1 MEEIDME
8 FGFTAEE
15 ESFRKEVCEFLDR
28 EVTDEVL
35 NESLSRQG
43 PGPHSRELLRK
54 LGEKR
59 WLCITWPEE
68 YGGMN
73 GTPVQRLILH
83 DEMRYRLLYFSMV
96 GGGMAGPTIMI
107 HGSDELKKEYL
118 PRIASGEIEF
128 ALGYT
133 EPAAGSDLAALEIK
147 AEDAGDEFILNGQKI
162 FNTDAHFAEYHWLG
176 ARTDLDAPKHKGVSL
191 MIVDLSSPGISI
203 GPLHCLDGLRTNI
216 VYYDDVR
223 VPKRNLVGELN
234 KGFYHIM
241 DALAFERVFPIGE
254 VRRLLDELV
263 AYVKETK
270 RNGKPLSQ
278 DPLVRQRI
286 ANAAAEIEVGNL
298 LAYKVAWLIGKEIVP
313 DYQAAMLKMYVT
325 ETRQRFADAAIQILK
340 DYSQL
345 TKDSKWAQF
354 HGHMIGLYSEG
365 FRGKIVGGT
374 SEVQRIVIS
383 NRGLKMPRA

>member
-1 MEEIDME
+1 MN
-8 FGFTAEE
+8 FGFTPEE
-15 ESFRKEVCEFLDR
+15 EAFRKEVCDFLDK
-28 EVTDEVL
+28 EVTEEMVDGSYL
-35 NESLSRQG
+35 QKIG
-43 PGPHSRELLRK
+43 PEDRALLRK

-83 DEMRYRLLYFSMV
+83 DELRYRLIYYSMV

-107 HGSDELKKEYL
+107 HGSDEIKKEYL

-133 EPAAGSDLAALEIK
+133 EPAAGSDLAALEIQ
-147 AEDAGDEFILNGQKI
+147 AVEDGDDFVLNGQKM
-162 FNTDAHFAEYHWLG
+162 FNTAAHFSEYHWLG
-176 ARTDLDAPKHKGVSL
+176 ARTDPDAPKHKGVSL
-191 MIVDLSSPGISI
+191 MISDLRNPGITIS
-203 GPLHCLDGLRTNI
+203 PLHCLDGYRTNM
-216 VYYDDVR
+216 VYYDNVR
-223 VPKRNLVGELN
+223 VPKKNLVGELN
-234 KGFYHIM
+234 RGFYHIM
-241 DALAFERVFPIGE
+241 DALAFERVFPVGDI
-254 VRRLLDELV
+254 RRLLEELIKFT
-263 AYVKETK
+263 KETR

-278 DPLVRQRI
+278 DPLVRQRV
-286 ANAAAEIEVGNL
+286 ANVAAEIEVANL

-313 DYQAAMLKMYVT
+313 DYQAAMLKMYGT
-325 ETRQRFADAAIQILK
+325 EVRQRFAEVAIQIIK

-345 TKDSKWAQF
+345 VKQSKGAQF
-354 HGHMIGLYSEG
+354 RGDVIRLYVEG

-383 NRGLKMPRA
+383 SRGLKMPRG

>member
-1 MEEIDME
+1 MN
-8 FGFTAEE
+8 FGFTPEE
-15 ESFRKEVCEFLDR
+15 EAFQKEVCEFLER
-28 EVTDEVL
+28 EATEEVL
-35 NESLSRQG
+35 AESLSRQG

-54 LGEKR
+54 LGAKR

-73 GTPVQRLILH
+73 GTPIQRLILH

-107 HGSDELKKEYL
+107 HGSEEIKKEYL

-133 EPAAGSDLAALEIK
+133 EPAAGSDLAALEIL
-147 AEDAGDEFILNGQKI
+147 AVEDGDDFVLNGQKM

-176 ARTDLDAPKHKGVSL
+176 ARTDPDAPKHKGVSL
-191 MIVDLSSPGISI
+191 MIADLKSPGVTI
-203 GPLHCLDGLRTNI
+203 GPLYCLDGLRTNM
-216 VYYDDVR
+216 VYYDNVR
-223 VPKRNLVGELN
+223 VPKRNLVGDLN

-241 DALAFERVFPIGE
+241 DALAFERIFPIGE

-263 AYVKETK
+263 TYVKETK
-270 RNGKPLSQ
+270 RNGIPLSQ

-286 ANAAAEIEVGNL
+286 ANAAADVEVGRL

-325 ETRQRFADAAIQILK
+325 ETRQRFAEAAIQILK

-345 TKDSKWAQF
+345 TGDSKWAQF
-354 HGHMIGLYSEG
+354 HGYMIGLYSEG

-383 NRGLKMPRA
+383 SRGLKMPRA